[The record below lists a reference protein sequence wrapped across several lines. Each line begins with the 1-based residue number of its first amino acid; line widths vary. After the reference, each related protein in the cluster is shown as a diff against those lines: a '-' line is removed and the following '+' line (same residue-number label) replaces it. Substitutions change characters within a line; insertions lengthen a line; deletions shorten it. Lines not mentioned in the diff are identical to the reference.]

1 MKRKVFNMLYP
12 INLNIDKIKI
22 TIIGGGKVAYRKA
35 TNFLNFNKTVTVVSN
50 EFIEEFEEIKEKI
63 EMIHDKYDQKYIEDS
78 FVVVAATNDKQ
89 INHEIGV
96 YCNQKGKLVNVVDDK
111 ELSNFTV
118 PSYVKRGDLLLSIST
133 GGNSPSLSA
142 KIKRELEQQYDES
155 YEEYIEL
162 LGLARRKIIEENK
175 DIKER
180 RKKIKALIDLSIDEL
195 KEKI

>member
-1 MKRKVFNMLYP
+1 MLYP

-22 TIIGGGKVAYRKA
+22 TIIGGGKIAYRKA

-63 EMIHDKYDQKYIEDS
+63 EMIYDKYDEKYIEDS
-78 FVVVAATNDKQ
+78 FVVVAATNNKQ

-96 YCNQKGKLVNVVDDK
+96 YCNQNGKLVNVVDDK

-118 PSYVKRGDLLLSIST
+118 PSYVKRGELLLSIST

-142 KIKRELEQQYDES
+142 KIKRELEEKYDES
-155 YEEYIEL
+155 YGEYIEL
-162 LGLARRKIIEENK
+162 LGLARKKIIEENK

>member
-1 MKRKVFNMLYP
+1 MLYP
-12 INLNIDKIKI
+12 INLNIGNMKI
-22 TIIGGGKVAYRKA
+22 TIIGGGKVAYRKVI
-35 TNFLNFNKTVTVVSN
+35 NFLDFGKKVTVVSKKFVD
-50 EFIEEFEEIKEKI
+50 EFRMIENQIEI
-63 EMIHDKYDQKYIEDS
+63 IHDKYDQKYIDDS
-78 FVVVAATNDKQ
+78 FVVIAATNNKE
-89 INHEIGV
+89 INHEIGI

-142 KIKRELEQQYDES
+142 KIKRELEEKYDES

-162 LGLARRKIIEENK
+162 LGLARKKIIEENK

-180 RKKIKALIDLSIDEL
+180 RNKIKALIDLSIDEL

>member
-1 MKRKVFNMLYP
+1 MLYP
-12 INLNIDKIKI
+12 INLNIDKMKI

-35 TNFLNFNKTVTVVSN
+35 TNFLNFNKTVTVVSK

-63 EMIHDKYDQKYIEDS
+63 DMIYDKYDKKYIEDS

-118 PSYVKRGDLLLSIST
+118 PSYVKRGELLLSIST

-142 KIKRELEQQYDES
+142 KIKRELEEKYDES
-155 YEEYIEL
+155 YGEYIEL
-162 LGLARRKIIEENK
+162 LGLARKKIIEENK

>member
-1 MKRKVFNMLYP
+1 MLYP
-12 INLNIDKIKI
+12 INLNIDKMKI

-35 TNFLNFNKTVTVVSN
+35 TNFLNFDKKVIVVSK

-63 EMIHDKYDQKYIEDS
+63 EMIYDKYDEKYIEDS
-78 FVVVAATNDKQ
+78 FIVIAATNDKK

-118 PSYVKRGDLLLSIST
+118 PSYVKRGELLLSVST

-142 KIKRELEQQYDES
+142 KIKRELEEKYDES
-155 YEEYIEL
+155 YEEYVEL
-162 LGLARRKIIEENK
+162 LGLARKKIIEENK

-180 RKKIKALIDLSIDEL
+180 RKKIKALIGLSVEEL

>member
-1 MKRKVFNMLYP
+1 MLYP
-12 INLNIDKIKI
+12 INLNIDKMKI

-35 TNFLNFNKTVTVVSN
+35 TNFLIFNKTVTVVSN

-63 EMIHDKYDQKYIEDS
+63 EMIHDKYDKKYIEDS

-118 PSYVKRGDLLLSIST
+118 PSYVKRGELLLSIST

-142 KIKRELEQQYDES
+142 KIKRELEEKYDES
-155 YEEYIEL
+155 YGEYIEL
-162 LGLARRKIIEENK
+162 LGLARKKIIEENK
-175 DIKER
+175 DIKES

>member
-1 MKRKVFNMLYP
+1 MLYP
-12 INLNIDKIKI
+12 INLNIDKMKI

-35 TNFLNFNKTVTVVSN
+35 TNFLNFNKTVTVVSK

-63 EMIHDKYDQKYIEDS
+63 DMIYDKYDEKYIEDS

-118 PSYVKRGDLLLSIST
+118 PSYVKRGELLLSIST

-142 KIKRELEQQYDES
+142 KIKRELEEKYDES
-155 YEEYIEL
+155 YGEYIEL
-162 LGLARRKIIEENK
+162 LGLARKKIIEENK

>member
-1 MKRKVFNMLYP
+1 MLYP
-12 INLNIDKIKI
+12 INLNIDKMKI

-35 TNFLNFNKTVTVVSN
+35 TNFLNFNKTVKVVSK

-63 EMIHDKYDQKYIEDS
+63 DMIYDTYDKKYIEDS

-118 PSYVKRGDLLLSIST
+118 PSYVKRGELLLSIST

-142 KIKRELEQQYDES
+142 KIKRELEEKYDES
-155 YEEYIEL
+155 YGEYIEL
-162 LGLARRKIIEENK
+162 LGLARKKIIEENK

>member
-1 MKRKVFNMLYP
+1 MLYP

-35 TNFLNFNKTVTVVSN
+35 TNFLNFDKKVIVVSK

-63 EMIHDKYDQKYIEDS
+63 EMIYDKYDEKYIKDS
-78 FVVVAATNDKQ
+78 FIVIAATNDKKV
-89 INHEIGV
+89 NHEIGV
-96 YCNQKGKLVNVVDDK
+96 YCNKKGKLVNVVDDK

-118 PSYVKRGDLLLSIST
+118 PSYVKRGELLLSVST
-133 GGNSPSLSA
+133 GGNSPSLSS
-142 KIKRELEQQYDES
+142 KIKQELEEIYDES
-155 YEEYIEL
+155 YEEYVEL
-162 LGLARRKIIEENK
+162 LGLARKKIIEENK

>member
-1 MKRKVFNMLYP
+1 MLYP
-12 INLNIDKIKI
+12 INLNIDKMKI
-22 TIIGGGKVAYRKA
+22 TIIGGGKIAYRKA

-63 EMIHDKYDQKYIEDS
+63 EMIYDKYDEKYIEDS
-78 FVVVAATNDKQ
+78 FVVVAATNNKQ

-96 YCNQKGKLVNVVDDK
+96 YCNQNGKLVNVVDDK

-118 PSYVKRGDLLLSIST
+118 PSYVKRGELLLSVST

-142 KIKRELEQQYDES
+142 KIKRELEEKYDES

-162 LGLARRKIIEENK
+162 LGLARKKIIEENK

-180 RKKIKALIDLSIDEL
+180 RNKIKALIDLSIDEL

>member
-1 MKRKVFNMLYP
+1 MLYP
-12 INLNIDKIKI
+12 INLNIDKMKI

-63 EMIHDKYDQKYIEDS
+63 EMIYDKYDEKYIEDS
-78 FVVVAATNDKQ
+78 FVVVAATNNKQ

-96 YCNQKGKLVNVVDDK
+96 YCNQNGKLVNVVDDK

-118 PSYVKRGDLLLSIST
+118 PSYVKRGELLLSVST

-142 KIKRELEQQYDES
+142 KIKRELEEKYDES

-162 LGLARRKIIEENK
+162 LGLARKKIIEENK

-180 RKKIKALIDLSIDEL
+180 RNKIKALIDLSIDEL

>member
-1 MKRKVFNMLYP
+1 MLYP

-35 TNFLNFNKTVTVVSN
+35 TNFLNFDKKVIVVSK

-63 EMIHDKYDQKYIEDS
+63 EMIYDKYDEKYIKDS
-78 FVVVAATNDKQ
+78 FIVIAETNDKKV
-89 INHEIGV
+89 NHEIGV
-96 YCNQKGKLVNVVDDK
+96 YCNKKGKLVNVVDDK

-118 PSYVKRGDLLLSIST
+118 PSYVKRGELLLSVST
-133 GGNSPSLSA
+133 GGNSPSLSS
-142 KIKRELEQQYDES
+142 KIKQELEEIYDES
-155 YEEYIEL
+155 YEEYVEL
-162 LGLARRKIIEENK
+162 LGLARKKIIEENK
-175 DIKER
+175 DIKDR

>member
-1 MKRKVFNMLYP
+1 MLYP
-12 INLNIDKIKI
+12 INLNIDKMKI
-22 TIIGGGKVAYRKA
+22 TIIGGGKIAYRKA

-63 EMIHDKYDQKYIEDS
+63 EMIYDKYDEKYIEDS
-78 FVVVAATNDKQ
+78 FVVVAATNNKQ

-96 YCNQKGKLVNVVDDK
+96 YCNQNGKLVNVVDDK

-118 PSYVKRGDLLLSIST
+118 PSYVKRGELLLSVST

-142 KIKRELEQQYDES
+142 KIKRELEEKYDES

-162 LGLARRKIIEENK
+162 LGLARKKIIEENK

>member
-1 MKRKVFNMLYP
+1 MLYP

-22 TIIGGGKVAYRKA
+22 TIIGGGKIAYRKA

-63 EMIHDKYDQKYIEDS
+63 EMIYDKYDEKYIEDS
-78 FVVVAATNDKQ
+78 FVVVAATNNKQ

-96 YCNQKGKLVNVVDDK
+96 YCNQNGKLVNVVDDK

-118 PSYVKRGDLLLSIST
+118 PSYVKRGELLLSVST

-142 KIKRELEQQYDES
+142 KIKRELEEKYDES

-162 LGLARRKIIEENK
+162 LGLARKKIIEENK

-180 RKKIKALIDLSIDEL
+180 RNKIKALIDLSIDEL

>member
-1 MKRKVFNMLYP
+1 MLYP
-12 INLNIDKIKI
+12 INLNIENMKI

-35 TNFLNFNKTVTVVSN
+35 TNFLDFGKKVTVVSKEFVDEFKMIEN
-50 EFIEEFEEIKEKI
+50 EIEI
-63 EMIHDKYDQKYIEDS
+63 IHDEYDEKDS
-78 FVVVAATNDKQ
+78 FVVVAATNNKD
-89 INHEIGV
+89 INHKIGV
-96 YCNQKGKLVNVVDDK
+96 YCNQNGKLVNVVDDK

-118 PSYVKRGDLLLSIST
+118 PSYVKRGELLLSIST

-142 KIKRELEQQYDES
+142 KIKRELEETYDET

-162 LGLARRKIIEENK
+162 LGLARKKIIEENK

-180 RKKIKALIDLSIDEL
+180 RKKIKALIDLSVEEL

>member
-1 MKRKVFNMLYP
+1 MLYP
-12 INLNIDKIKI
+12 INLNIDKMKI

-50 EFIEEFEEIKEKI
+50 EFIEEFSEIKEKI
-63 EMIHDKYDQKYIEDS
+63 EMIYDKYDEKYIEDS
-78 FVVVAATNDKQ
+78 FVVVAATNNKQ

-96 YCNQKGKLVNVVDDK
+96 YCNQNGKLVNVVDDK

-118 PSYVKRGDLLLSIST
+118 PSYVKRGELLLSVST

-142 KIKRELEQQYDES
+142 KIKRELEEKYDES

-162 LGLARRKIIEENK
+162 LGLARKKIIEENK

-180 RKKIKALIDLSIDEL
+180 RNKIKALIDLSIDEL

>member
-1 MKRKVFNMLYP
+1 MLYP
-12 INLNIDKIKI
+12 INLNIDKMKI
-22 TIIGGGKVAYRKA
+22 TIIGGGKIAYRKA

-63 EMIHDKYDQKYIEDS
+63 EMIHDKYDKKYIEDS

-118 PSYVKRGDLLLSIST
+118 PSYVKRGELLLSIST

-142 KIKRELEQQYDES
+142 KIKRELEEKYDES
-155 YEEYIEL
+155 YGEYIEL
-162 LGLARRKIIEENK
+162 LGLARKKIIEENK